1 MEILNTKILRK
12 EIIDRLEEHEFTNK
26 ILLLSKNPSQEVN
39 HYKEVII
46 KRCNE
51 FNVAYIDKVFEEESQ
66 EEILD
71 FLSTF
76 DKEDGFIILAPFGDR
91 DDLSL
96 LKEKIDLK
104 DLDSFTYKSLG
115 KILDG
120 DKKALPATARA
131 VVGFMDHE
139 RVDYKGK
146 RIVIANNTNIIGRP
160 LAMYLAA
167 KRASVTIINSL
178 TKNPKDLIKNCDI
191 FISAIGRAHFYDKT
205 YFKDGQL
212 LIDVGT
218 SYKNGKIIGD
228 IDSDSIA
235 DMDVK
240 YLGSKNGIG
249 SITTITL
256 VEGLM
261 Y

>member
-1 MEILNTKILRK
+1 MEILNTKSLRK
-12 EIIDRLEEHEFTNK
+12 EIIDRLEEHDFTNK

-39 HYKEVII
+39 HYKEVIL
-46 KRCNE
+46 KRCKE
-51 FNVAYIDKVFEEESQ
+51 LEITYIDKVFDGESQ

-71 FLSTF
+71 YLSTF
-76 DKEDGFIILAPFGDR
+76 GKKDGFIILAPFGDKE
-91 DDLSL
+91 DLSL
-96 LKEKIDLK
+96 LKENINLK
-104 DLDSFTYKSLG
+104 DLDSVTYKSLG

-131 VVGFMDHE
+131 VVSFMDHE

-146 RIVIANNTNIIGRP
+146 RVVIANNTNIIGRP
-160 LAMYLAA
+160 LAMYLAS

-178 TKNPKDLIKNCDI
+178 TNNPQDLIKNCDI
-191 FISAIGRAHFYDKT
+191 FISAIGKAHFYDKT

-218 SYKNGKIIGD
+218 SYKNGRIIGD
-228 IDSDSIA
+228 IDSDSIS

-249 SITTITL
+249 SITTLTL
-256 VEGLM
+256 VEGLI